1 MREIMADEIVSTVA
15 ELCIRACTLLPGDV
29 DAALEKAGRTE
40 RFPKAREIL
49 GVLSENADI
58 ARNTGI
64 PICQD
69 TGTAVVFVDLGQD
82 VHVQGSLM
90 DAVREGVSQGYV
102 RGYLRKSMVADP
114 LRRMNTGDNTP
125 PMVHVRMVEGDRLTL
140 TVAPKG
146 AGSENMSRLAMLT
159 PGQGVA
165 GVRRFVMET
174 VKLAGANPCPP
185 MILGIGIGGNF
196 ETVALLAKEALLEPL
211 DRVHPDPFY
220 ANLEQELLAEV
231 NASGIGPQGLGGDT
245 TCLSVKIRA
254 LPCHI
259 ASLPVAVNVSCHAT
273 RHASAVL

>member
-1 MREIMADEIVSTVA
+1 MRELNVGEITEAVA
-15 ELCIRACTLLPGDV
+15 CLCVKANHHLGDDARGCIAARAAEESWGPAKEVLQII
-29 DAALEKAGRTE
+29 EKNIEIAEQGV
-40 RFPKAREIL
+40 FPL
-49 GVLSENADI
+49 
-58 ARNTGI
+58 
-64 PICQD
+64 CQD
-69 TGTAVVFVDLGQD
+69 TGMACVFVDLGQD

-114 LRRMNTGDNTP
+114 LRRTNTGDNTP